1 MKRRLLATFLSLC
14 LLVGLLPTVALATD
28 EEPGAEPAPVCTCES
43 LCTEGAADKTCPV
56 CAADY
61 TVCSYTAP
69 AEPVEEPTEEPTVEL
84 EDAVRAREA
93 AEAVHDEGCPLYVA
107 PEDQSSALIVSLP
120 DPALAAEEENSGELP
135 VLADESL
142 SLTGYCGAD
151 TSSPYSTTYQYSDS
165 NGQQQ
170 EATYYSNATWKLESI
185 GTLSVTTTNGTAD
198 ETAYRLTISG
208 TGPMGDFPGSWGQGK
223 PWFDII
229 APNLKLA
236 PAGGSRLCIKELV
249 IEDGITKLGAHA
261 FEAYQNITSISMP
274 NSVIEIGENAFN
286 YCNGVTSITFSNNLR
301 EIGNVAFSDCDKL
314 TSISLPDSLETIGSS
329 AFSSCDNLSGDLS
342 IPNNVKTIGS
352 GAFTNDTKLNGKLTL
367 GSSVTSIGKSAF
379 GSCKFSGTLT
389 IPDSVT
395 SIGESAFNVCQ
406 FTDISLG
413 NRLVEIGKNAFYG
426 SGTYSGHLSIPDS
439 VTTIGESA
447 FSGLGFASIHLGKSV
462 TTIGASAFIN
472 CTSVHSLD
480 VTSVGSTVSYDTWA
494 FTSMANPNT
503 IYLNSD
509 EQKNTISNYISK
521 GRSAFAITNGG
532 TFAAGTSFESGKL
545 ATPTKEGSI
554 FAGWY
559 TKDGTSGDWGDN
571 VTNTTKGNTY
581 YAKWIEL
588 KSDDISMEYGSS
600 QAVPAIEGVNLSSW
614 QSSDSSIVS
623 IENNQLKANKV
634 GTTTLTATASTTAGG
649 TGTLIADV
657 EVTPMRITYG
667 PPDDKSDDGRP
678 YIVYALKEDSTAPTF
693 SELLGFYPVREGDQ
707 PGTFEPDTDE
717 DRITLIPSMAD
728 TGDVEYC
735 YENDASGNKLWT
747 DTLPTHPTVDAE
759 GNRHSIQVEL
769 KLKNPN
775 YLFCT
780 VGTHWEAKDTITL
793 YVTCYEEGMNE
804 VDLYLAG
811 DNTPLETF
819 DDRHEYEYTGEGIV
833 PTERDLTSLYTK
845 GDPITL
851 FTAHFHAVKEGTAFS
866 GTHLTQVE
874 NTGLT
879 AKALKAI
886 APKEPG
892 VYSFVINGYNEGNKT
907 YCYASRRYSIVKG
920 TPKGEPTFEKASSGV
935 ALSTVTLSGSMK
947 NAAGAEV
954 EGTFTWDNGDNQ
966 TVERGK
972 SYTWTFKPGD
982 TDHYNTVTGTAVV
995 WPASSGGGSGSSNVN
1010 GSGDDVSISAS
1021 DGSVTA
1027 SQMESAVKKADE
1039 GAAIT
1044 IKSTSSTTVTL
1055 PVGGMEK
1062 AADNDNDVRLDL
1074 RYGEI
1079 TLSARAIA
1087 GMTDGISSND
1097 KIKISIT
1104 SQTSSKDEPISDLL
1118 DKGAAV
1124 FDVSVTVNDVE
1135 VHSFDGT
1142 LTITLT
1148 VSNLSKIID
1157 PHILHILTSGTKE
1170 YYAPDSIN
1178 GNTITVKGV
1187 RNLSTFAV
1195 IPGSEVPQNNPF
1207 VDVSTSDYY
1216 YDAVLWAVENG
1227 VTNGTSATTFSPDM
1241 AVSRA
1246 QMVTFLWRAHGSPKA
1261 TGANPFTDVST
1272 SDYYYD
1278 AVLWAVANGVTNGTS
1293 ATTFSPDMAVTR
1305 AQAVTFQ
1312 WRAAG
1317 SPVVSGSS
1325 FGDVAT
1331 DAYYV
1336 NAVTW
1341 AVANGITNGTGG
1353 NTFSPDVVVSRAQAV
1368 TFLYRELG

>member
-1 MKRRLLATFLSLC
+1 MHSNIRNRLFSLLLTFAMLFALFPTSVLAT
-14 LLVGLLPTVALATD
+14 
-28 EEPGAEPAPVCTCES
+28 
-43 LCTEGAADKTCPV
+43 
-56 CAADY
+56 
-61 TVCSYTAP
+61 
-69 AEPVEEPTEEPTVEL
+69 
-84 EDAVRAREA
+84 
-93 AEAVHDEGCPLYVA
+93 
-107 PEDQSSALIVSLP
+107 
-120 DPALAAEEENSGELP
+120 EEENSGELS

-142 SLTGYCGAD
+142 PLTGYCGAD
-151 TSSPYSTTYQYSDS
+151 TSSPDSTTYQYLDS

-185 GTLSVTTTNGTAD
+185 GTLSVTTGKGTEDEVTAN

-208 TGPMGDFPGSWGQGK
+208 TGPMGDFPSSWGQGK
-223 PWFDII
+223 PWFDTI
-229 APNLKLA
+229 ASKLTVS
-236 PAGGSRLCIKELV
+236 PGGSRLCIQELV

-286 YCNGVTSITFSNNLR
+286 HCDGVTSIIFSNRLK
-301 EIGNVAFSDCDKL
+301 EIGNTAFSDCHAL
-314 TSISLPDSLETIGSS
+314 TSILLPDSLETIGSS
-329 AFSSCDNLSGDLS
+329 AFSGCINLSGDLS

-352 GAFTNDTKLNGKLTL
+352 GAFSNDTKLNGKLTL

-379 GSCKFSGTLT
+379 GSCKFSDTLT

-395 SIGESAFNVCQ
+395 SIGESAFNACK
-406 FTDISLG
+406 FTNLSLG
-413 NRLVEIGKNAFYG
+413 NGLVEIGKNAFYY

-447 FSGLGFASIHLGKSV
+447 FSSLGFASIHLGKSV

-472 CTSVHSLD
+472 CTIVHSLD
-480 VTSVGSTVSYDTWA
+480 IASVPSSITYGTQA
-494 FTSMANPNT
+494 FHSMGNPN
-503 IYLNSD
+503 ILYVNS
-509 EQKNTISNYISK
+509 ESQKNEIGDYITS
-521 GRSAFAITNGG
+521 GRSITAITNGG
-532 TFAAGTSFESGKL
+532 TFAANAEFKFGEL
-545 ATPTKEGSI
+545 AAPI
-554 FAGWY
+554 
-559 TKDGTSGDWGDN
+559 KDGFIFDSWYNNEDCTGTA
-571 VTNTTKGNTY
+571 VTTAKAGETY

-588 KSDDISMEYGSS
+588 TAENISMEYGSTS
-600 QAVPAIEGVNLSSW
+600 ADLPTIDGVELSNW
-614 QSSDSSIVS
+614 QSSDPTIVS
-623 IENNQLKANKV
+623 IENKQLKANKV
-634 GTTTLTATASTTAGG
+634 GTTTLTATASTAAGG
-649 TGTLIADV
+649 TATLTVNV
-657 EVTPMRITYG
+657 EVTPMRIIYG
-667 PPDDKSDDGRP
+667 SPDQTSDDGRP
-678 YIVYALKEDSTAPTF
+678 YIVYALKENATTPTL
-693 SELLGFYPVREGDQ
+693 SELLKFYPVKGRPD
-707 PGTFEPDTDE
+707 GTFEPDTGE
-717 DRITLIPSMAD
+717 NNSKAIPLIPG
-728 TGDVEYC
+728 TDVEYI
-735 YENDASGNKLWT
+735 YVNDTSNNKITT
-747 DTLPTHPTVDAE
+747 DTLPAHPTVDGD
-759 GNRHSIQVEL
+759 GNPHSIPVEL

-775 YLFCT
+775 YRFCT
-780 VGTHWEAKDTITL
+780 VGTDWKPADTIIL
-793 YVTCYEEGMNE
+793 YVTCYRDGMVE
-804 VDLYLAG
+804 VDMYLEG

-833 PTERDLTSLYTK
+833 PTERNLTSLYTK

-892 VYSFVINGYNEGNKT
+892 VYSFVINGYNEVTKT

-920 TPKGEPTFEKASSGV
+920 TPKGAPTFTQASSGV
-935 ALSTVTLSGSMK
+935 ELSSVKLSGEMK
-947 NAAGAEV
+947 NAAGAAVAGSFAWE
-954 EGTFTWDNGDNQ
+954 NDNQ

-972 SYTWTFKPGD
+972 SYTWTFTP
-982 TDHYNTVTGTAVV
+982 TDLNYNTVTGTAVV

-1021 DGSVTA
+1021 GGSVTA

-1104 SQTSSKDEPISDLL
+1104 SQTSSKDETISDLL

-1148 VSNLSKIID
+1148 VSNLSRISD
-1157 PHILHILTSGTKE
+1157 PYVLHILTNGTME
-1170 YYAPDSIN
+1170 YYAPDSIS
-1178 GNTITVKGV
+1178 GNTITVKGI
-1187 RNLSTFAV
+1187 RNLSAFAV

-1207 VDVSTSDYY
+1207 ADVSTSDYY
-1216 YDAVLWAVENG
+1216 YDSVLWAVENG
-1227 VTNGTSATTFSPDM
+1227 VTNGTSATTFGPDM

-1261 TGANPFTDVST
+1261 TGTNPFTDVSE

-1278 AVLWAVANGVTNGTS
+1278 AVLWAVANGVTTGTS
-1293 ATTFSPDMAVTR
+1293 ATTFSPDAPVTR

-1317 SPVVSGSS
+1317 SLVVSGSS
-1325 FGDVAT
+1325 FDDVAA

-1353 NTFSPDVVVSRAQAV
+1353 NNFSPDAAVSRAQAV
-1368 TFLYRELG
+1368 TFLYREQE

>member
-1 MKRRLLATFLSLC
+1 MGT
-14 LLVGLLPTVALATD
+14 PNI
-28 EEPGAEPAPVCTCES
+28 
-43 LCTEGAADKTCPV
+43 
-56 CAADY
+56 
-61 TVCSYTAP
+61 
-69 AEPVEEPTEEPTVEL
+69 
-84 EDAVRAREA
+84 
-93 AEAVHDEGCPLYVA
+93 LYV
-107 PEDQSSALIVSLP
+107 
-120 DPALAAEEENSGELP
+120 NS
-135 VLADESL
+135 ES
-142 SLTGYCGAD
+142 
-151 TSSPYSTTYQYSDS
+151 QK
-165 NGQQQ
+165 N
-170 EATYYSNATWKLESI
+170 EI
-185 GTLSVTTTNGTAD
+185 GD
-198 ETAYRLTISG
+198 Y
-208 TGPMGDFPGSWGQGK
+208 
-223 PWFDII
+223 
-229 APNLKLA
+229 
-236 PAGGSRLCIKELV
+236 
-249 IEDGITKLGAHA
+249 
-261 FEAYQNITSISMP
+261 ITS
-274 NSVIEIGENAFN
+274 GR
-286 YCNGVTSITFSNNLR
+286 SIT
-301 EIGNVAFSDCDKL
+301 
-314 TSISLPDSLETIGSS
+314 
-329 AFSSCDNLSGDLS
+329 
-342 IPNNVKTIGS
+342 
-352 GAFTNDTKLNGKLTL
+352 
-367 GSSVTSIGKSAF
+367 
-379 GSCKFSGTLT
+379 
-389 IPDSVT
+389 
-395 SIGESAFNVCQ
+395 
-406 FTDISLG
+406 
-413 NRLVEIGKNAFYG
+413 
-426 SGTYSGHLSIPDS
+426 
-439 VTTIGESA
+439 
-447 FSGLGFASIHLGKSV
+447 
-462 TTIGASAFIN
+462 
-472 CTSVHSLD
+472 
-480 VTSVGSTVSYDTWA
+480 
-494 FTSMANPNT
+494 
-503 IYLNSD
+503 
-509 EQKNTISNYISK
+509 
-521 GRSAFAITNGG
+521 AITNGG
-532 TFAAGTSFESGKL
+532 TFAPDTKFTSDTL

-554 FAGWY
+554 FGGWY
-559 TKDGTSGDWGDN
+559 DN
-571 VTNTTKGNTY
+571 EDYTGEAVPTPTAGKTY

-588 KSDDISMEYGSS
+588 TAENISMEYGSTS
-600 QAVPAIEGVNLSSW
+600 AGLPTIDGVELSNW
-614 QSSDSSIVS
+614 QSSDPTIVS

-634 GTTTLTATASTTAGG
+634 GTTTLTATAKTEAGG
-649 TGTLIADV
+649 TATLTVYV
-657 EVTPMRITYG
+657 EVTPMRIIYG
-667 PPDDKSDDGRP
+667 SPDQTSDDGRP
-678 YIVYALKEDSTAPTF
+678 YIVYALNADGTTPTF
-693 SELLGFYPVREGDQ
+693 SELLGFYPVKAGNQD
-707 PGTFEPDTDE
+707 GTFVPDTS
-717 DRITLIPSMAD
+717 RKPITLTPSMAD

-747 DTLPTHPTVDAE
+747 DTLPAHPTVDGD
-759 GNRHSIQVEL
+759 GNPHSIPVEL

-775 YLFCT
+775 YRFCT
-780 VGTHWEAKDTITL
+780 VGTGWEPADTITL
-793 YVTCYEEGMNE
+793 HVTCHEEDMVK
-804 VDLYLAG
+804 VDMYLEG
-811 DNTPLETF
+811 DTAPLVTF
-819 DDRHEYEYTGEGIV
+819 DNRHEYEYTGEGIV
-833 PTERDLTSLYTK
+833 PTERNLTSLYTK
-845 GDPITL
+845 GDPITQ

-879 AKALKAI
+879 ADALKAI
-886 APKEPG
+886 APTEPG
-892 VYSFVINGYNEGNKT
+892 VYSFVINGYNKKTQT

-935 ALSTVTLSGSMK
+935 ELSTVMLSGSMK
-947 NAAGAEV
+947 NAAGTEV
-954 EGTFTWDNGDNQ
+954 VGQFSWNDGSVTVTRGTAYSWTFT
-966 TVERGK
+966 
-972 SYTWTFKPGD
+972 P
-982 TDHYNTVTGTAVV
+982 TDPNYNTVTGTAVV
-995 WPASSGGGSGSSNVN
+995 WPAPSGGGSGSSNVS

-1021 DGSVTA
+1021 GGSVTA

-1104 SQTSSKDEPISDLL
+1104 SQTSSKDETISDLL

-1135 VHSFDGT
+1135 VHSFDGA

-1148 VSNLSKIID
+1148 VSNLSKITD

-1178 GNTITVKGV
+1178 GNTITVKGI

-1207 VDVSTSDYY
+1207 ADVSTSDYY

-1227 VTNGTSATTFSPDM
+1227 VTNGTSATTFGPDM

-1261 TGANPFTDVST
+1261 TGTNPFTDVST

-1305 AQAVTFQ
+1305 SQAVTFQ

>member
-1 MKRRLLATFLSLC
+1 MKKRILASLMALC
-14 LLVGLLPTVALATD
+14 LIVGLLPAT
-28 EEPGAEPAPVCTCES
+28 
-43 LCTEGAADKTCPV
+43 
-56 CAADY
+56 
-61 TVCSYTAP
+61 
-69 AEPVEEPTEEPTVEL
+69 
-84 EDAVRAREA
+84 
-93 AEAVHDEGCPLYVA
+93 
-107 PEDQSSALIVSLP
+107 
-120 DPALAAEEENSGELP
+120 ALAAEEENSGELP

-151 TSSPYSTTYQYSDS
+151 TSYKSQTYNCSTEYQ
-165 NGQQQ
+165 NETKTFTG
-170 EATYYSNATWKLESI
+170 TYYSNAIWTLTENE
-185 GTLSVTTTNGTAD
+185 TLSNGSA
-198 ETAYRLTISG
+198 TAYKLTISG
-208 TGPMGDFPGSWGQGK
+208 TGAIGDFESSWSFGR
-223 PWFDII
+223 PWHYALAEVENCDVTESRDRITEIEI
-229 APNLKLA
+229 AN
-236 PAGGSRLCIKELV
+236 
-249 IEDGITKLGAHA
+249 GITEIGAHT
-261 FEAYQNITSISMP
+261 FEAYGNISSIVLP
-274 NSVIEIGENAFN
+274 NSVMKVGENAFN
-286 YCNGVTSITFSNNLR
+286 HCDKAISIDFGTGLK
-301 EIGNVAFSDCDKL
+301 EIGATAFSDCKAL
-314 TSISLPDSLETIGSS
+314 TSISLPASLETIGSS
-329 AFSSCDNLSGDLS
+329 AFSGCAGLTGGLV
-342 IPNNVKTIGS
+342 IPNSVTTIGDS
-352 GAFTNDTKLNGKLTL
+352 AFANDEKLTEEL
-367 GSSVTSIGKSAF
+367 TIGSSVTSIGKNAF
-379 GSCKFSGTLT
+379 ANCRFSGTLT

-395 SIGESAFNVCQ
+395 SIGEAAFNACQ

-413 NRLVEIGKNAFYG
+413 NRLVEIGKNAFYN

-447 FSGLGFASIHLGKSV
+447 FSSLGFASIHLGKSV

-480 VTSVGSTVSYDTWA
+480 IASVPSSITYGTKAFHSMGTPNILYVNSESQKIEIGDYITS
-494 FTSMANPNT
+494 
-503 IYLNSD
+503 
-509 EQKNTISNYISK
+509 
-521 GRSAFAITNGG
+521 GRSITAITNGG
-532 TFAAGTSFESGKL
+532 TFAPDTKFTSDTL
-545 ATPTKEGSI
+545 ATPIKDGFI
-554 FAGWY
+554 FDGWY
-559 TKDGTSGDWGDN
+559 DSESFTGN
-571 VTNTTKGNTY
+571 AVTTAPTAGKTY

-588 KSDDISMEYGSS
+588 TAENISMEYGSTS
-600 QAVPAIEGVNLSSW
+600 AGLPTIDGVELSNW
-614 QSSDSSIVS
+614 QSSDPTIVS

-634 GTTTLTATASTTAGG
+634 GTTTLTATAKTEAGG
-649 TGTLIADV
+649 TATLTVYV
-657 EVTPMRITYG
+657 EVTPMRIIYG
-667 PPDDKSDDGRP
+667 KAETRPDDSGTGRP
-678 YIVYALKEDSTAPTF
+678 YITYALNEGGTTPTF
-693 SELLGFYPVREGDQ
+693 SELLGFYPVKAGTQE
-707 PGTFEPDTDE
+707 GTFEPDTGE
-717 DRITLIPSMAD
+717 NNSKAITLIPG
-728 TGDVEYC
+728 TDVEYI
-735 YENDASGNKLWT
+735 YVNDTSGNKITT
-747 DTLPTHPTVDAE
+747 DTLPAHPTVDGD
-759 GNRHSIQVEL
+759 GNPHSIPVEL

-775 YLFCT
+775 YRFCT
-780 VGTHWEAKDTITL
+780 VGTDWKPADTIIL
-793 YVTCYEEGMNE
+793 YVTCYKEGMVE
-804 VDLYLAG
+804 VDMYLEG
-811 DNTPLETF
+811 DTAPLETF
-819 DDRHEYEYTGEGIV
+819 EGNREYEYTGEGIV
-833 PTERDLTSLYTK
+833 PTARDLTTLYTK
-845 GDPITL
+845 GESTSNTITQ

-907 YCYASRRYSIVKG
+907 YCYASRRYIIVKG
-920 TPKGEPTFEKASSGV
+920 TPKGAPTFTQASSGV
-935 ALSTVTLSGSMK
+935 ELSSVKLSGEMK
-947 NAAGAEV
+947 NAAGAAVAGSFVWE
-954 EGTFTWDNGDNQ
+954 NDNQ

-972 SYTWTFKPGD
+972 SYTWIFTPDD
-982 TDHYNTVTGTAVV
+982 TDHYNTVPGTAVV

-1021 DGSVTA
+1021 GGSVTA

-1104 SQTSSKDEPISDLL
+1104 SQTSSKDETISDLL

-1148 VSNLSKIID
+1148 VSNLSKITD

-1170 YYAPDSIN
+1170 YYAPDSIS
-1178 GNTITVKGV
+1178 GNTITVKGI

-1207 VDVSTSDYY
+1207 ADVSTSDYY

-1227 VTNGTSATTFSPDM
+1227 VTNGTSATTFGPDM

-1261 TGANPFTDVST
+1261 TGTNPFTDVST

-1353 NTFSPDVVVSRAQAV
+1353 NNFSPDVVVSRAQAV
-1368 TFLYRELG
+1368 TFLYREQD

>member
-1 MKRRLLATFLSLC
+1 MKKRILASLMALC
-14 LLVGLLPTVALATD
+14 LIVGLLPAT
-28 EEPGAEPAPVCTCES
+28 
-43 LCTEGAADKTCPV
+43 
-56 CAADY
+56 
-61 TVCSYTAP
+61 
-69 AEPVEEPTEEPTVEL
+69 
-84 EDAVRAREA
+84 
-93 AEAVHDEGCPLYVA
+93 
-107 PEDQSSALIVSLP
+107 
-120 DPALAAEEENSGELP
+120 ALAAEEENSGELP

-151 TSSPYSTTYQYSDS
+151 TSYKGQTYNCSTEYQ
-165 NGQQQ
+165 G
-170 EATYYSNATWKLESI
+170 ETKTFTGTYYNNAIWTLTEN
-185 GTLSVTTTNGTAD
+185 GTLSDGSA
-198 ETAYRLTISG
+198 TAYKLTISG
-208 TGPMGDFPGSWGQGK
+208 TGAIGDFESSWAFGR
-223 PWFDII
+223 PWHYALAEVENCDVTESRKRITEIEI
-229 APNLKLA
+229 A
-236 PAGGSRLCIKELV
+236 
-249 IEDGITKLGAHA
+249 DGITEIGAHT
-261 FEAYQNITSISMP
+261 FDAYENISSIVLP
-274 NSVIEIGENAFN
+274 DSVTKVGENAFN
-286 YCNGVTSITFSNNLR
+286 HCDKAISIDFGTGLK
-301 EIGNVAFSDCDKL
+301 EIGAKAFSDCKAL
-314 TSISLPDSLETIGSS
+314 TSISLPASLETIGSS
-329 AFSSCDNLSGDLS
+329 AFSGCAGLTGGLV
-342 IPNNVKTIGS
+342 IPNSVTTIGDS
-352 GAFTNDTKLNGKLTL
+352 AFANDEKLTGAL
-367 GSSVTSIGKSAF
+367 TIGSSVTSIGKSAF

-395 SIGESAFNVCQ
+395 SIGESAFNACQ

-413 NRLVEIGKNAFYG
+413 NRLVEIGKNAFYY

-447 FSGLGFASIHLGKSV
+447 FSSLGFTSIHLGKSV
-462 TTIGASAFIN
+462 KTIGASAFIN
-472 CTSVHSLD
+472 CIRVHSLD
-480 VTSVGSTVSYDTWA
+480 IASVPSSITYGTQA
-494 FTSMANPNT
+494 FHSMGNPN
-503 IYLNSD
+503 ILYVNS
-509 EQKNTISNYISK
+509 ESQKNEIGDYITS
-521 GRSAFAITNGG
+521 GRSITAITNGG
-532 TFAAGTSFESGKL
+532 TFAANAEFKFGEL
-545 ATPTKEGSI
+545 AAPI
-554 FAGWY
+554 
-559 TKDGTSGDWGDN
+559 KDGFIFDSWYNNEDCTGTA
-571 VTNTTKGNTY
+571 VTTAKAGETY

-588 KSDDISMEYGSS
+588 KTGKVSLEYGST
-600 QAVPAIEGVNLSSW
+600 QTFPTIAGVNLSNW
-614 QSSDSSIVS
+614 QSSDPTIVS

-634 GTTTLTATASTTAGG
+634 GTTTLTATASTAAGG

-657 EVTPMRITYG
+657 EVTPIQIIYG
-667 PPDDKSDDGRP
+667 APDDAQEGRP
-678 YIVYALKEDSTAPTF
+678 YITYALNEGGTAPTL
-693 SELLGFYPVREGDQ
+693 SELLKFYPVKGRPD
-707 PGTFEPDTDE
+707 GTFEPDTGE
-717 DRITLIPSMAD
+717 NNSKAIPLIPG
-728 TGDVEYC
+728 TDVEYI
-735 YENDASGNKLWT
+735 YVNDTSNNKITT
-747 DTLPTHPTVDAE
+747 DTLPAHPTVDGD
-759 GNRHSIQVEL
+759 GNPHSIPVEL

-775 YLFCT
+775 YRFCT
-780 VGTHWEAKDTITL
+780 VGTDWKPADTIIL
-793 YVTCYEEGMNE
+793 YVTCHEEDMVK
-804 VDLYLAG
+804 VDMYLEG
-811 DNTPLETF
+811 DTAPLVTF
-819 DDRHEYEYTGEGIV
+819 DNRHEYEYTGEGIV
-833 PTERDLTSLYTK
+833 PTERNLTSLYTK
-845 GDPITL
+845 GDPITQ
-851 FTAHFHAVKEGTAFS
+851 FTAHFHAVEEGTAFS

-892 VYSFVINGYNEGNKT
+892 VYSFVINGYNKGNKT

-920 TPKGEPTFEKASSGV
+920 TPKGEPTFDKASSGV
-935 ALSTVTLSGSMK
+935 ELSTVMLSGSMK
-947 NAAGAEV
+947 NAAGTEV
-954 EGTFTWDNGDNQ
+954 AGKFSWNDGNVTVTRGTAYSWTFT
-966 TVERGK
+966 
-972 SYTWTFKPGD
+972 P
-982 TDHYNTVTGTAVV
+982 TDPNYNTVTGTAVV

-1021 DGSVTA
+1021 GGSVTA

-1104 SQTSSKDEPISDLL
+1104 SQTSSKDETISDLL

-1148 VSNLSKIID
+1148 VSNLSKITD

-1170 YYAPDSIN
+1170 YYAPDSIS
-1178 GNTITVKGV
+1178 GNTITVKGI
-1187 RNLSTFAV
+1187 RNLSAFAV

-1207 VDVSTSDYY
+1207 
-1216 YDAVLWAVENG
+1216 A
-1227 VTNGTSATTFSPDM
+1227 
-1241 AVSRA
+1241 
-1246 QMVTFLWRAHGSPKA
+1246 
-1261 TGANPFTDVST
+1261 DVST

-1278 AVLWAVANGVTNGTS
+1278 AVLWAVANGVTVGTS
-1293 ATTFSPDMAVTR
+1293 ATTFSPDAPVTR

-1353 NTFSPDVVVSRAQAV
+1353 NSFSPDVVVSRAQAV

>member
-1 MKRRLLATFLSLC
+1 MKKRILASLMALC
-14 LLVGLLPTVALATD
+14 LIVGLLPAT
-28 EEPGAEPAPVCTCES
+28 
-43 LCTEGAADKTCPV
+43 
-56 CAADY
+56 
-61 TVCSYTAP
+61 
-69 AEPVEEPTEEPTVEL
+69 
-84 EDAVRAREA
+84 
-93 AEAVHDEGCPLYVA
+93 
-107 PEDQSSALIVSLP
+107 
-120 DPALAAEEENSGELP
+120 ALAAEEENSGELP

-151 TSSPYSTTYQYSDS
+151 TSYKSQTYNCSTVYQ
-165 NGQQQ
+165 NKPQTFTG
-170 EATYYSNATWKLESI
+170 TYYNNAIWTLTEN
-185 GTLSVTTTNGTAD
+185 GTLSDGSA
-198 ETAYRLTISG
+198 TAYKLTISG
-208 TGPMGDFPGSWGQGK
+208 TGAIGDFESSWSFGR
-223 PWFDII
+223 PWHYALAEVENCDVTESRDRITEIEI
-229 APNLKLA
+229 AN
-236 PAGGSRLCIKELV
+236 
-249 IEDGITKLGAHA
+249 GITEIGAHT
-261 FEAYQNITSISMP
+261 FEAYGNISSIVLP
-274 NSVIEIGENAFN
+274 NSVMKVGENAFN
-286 YCNGVTSITFSNNLR
+286 HCDKAISIDFGTGLK
-301 EIGNVAFSDCDKL
+301 EIGAAAFSDCKAL
-314 TSISLPDSLETIGSS
+314 TSISLPASLETIGSS
-329 AFSSCDNLSGDLS
+329 AFSGCAGLTGGLV
-342 IPNNVKTIGS
+342 IPNSVTTIGDS
-352 GAFTNDTKLNGKLTL
+352 AFANDEKLTEEL
-367 GSSVTSIGKSAF
+367 TIGSSVTSIGKNAF

-395 SIGESAFNVCQ
+395 SIGEAAFNACQ
-406 FTDISLG
+406 FADISLG
-413 NRLVEIGKNAFYG
+413 NRLVEIGKNAFYN

-447 FSGLGFASIHLGKSV
+447 FSSLGFASIHLGKSV

-480 VTSVGSTVSYDTWA
+480 IASVPSSITYGTKAFHSMGTPNILYVNSESQKIEIGDYITS
-494 FTSMANPNT
+494 
-503 IYLNSD
+503 
-509 EQKNTISNYISK
+509 
-521 GRSAFAITNGG
+521 GRSITAITNGG
-532 TFAAGTSFESGKL
+532 TFAPDTKFTSDTL
-545 ATPTKEGSI
+545 ATPIKDGFI
-554 FAGWY
+554 FDGWY
-559 TKDGTSGDWGDN
+559 DSESFTGN
-571 VTNTTKGNTY
+571 AVTTAPTAGKTY

-588 KSDDISMEYGSS
+588 TAENISMEYGSTS
-600 QAVPAIEGVNLSSW
+600 AGLPTIDGVELSNW
-614 QSSDSSIVS
+614 QSSDPTIVS

-634 GTTTLTATASTTAGG
+634 GTTTLTATAKTEAGG
-649 TGTLIADV
+649 TATLTVYV
-657 EVTPMRITYG
+657 EVTPMRIIYG
-667 PPDDKSDDGRP
+667 KAETRPDDSGTGRP
-678 YIVYALKEDSTAPTF
+678 YITYALNEGGTTPTF
-693 SELLGFYPVREGDQ
+693 SELLGFYPVKAGNQE
-707 PGTFEPDTDE
+707 GTFEPDTGE
-717 DRITLIPSMAD
+717 NNSKAITLIPG
-728 TGDVEYC
+728 TDVEYI
-735 YENDASGNKLWT
+735 YVNDTSGNKITT
-747 DTLPTHPTVDAE
+747 DTLPAHPTVDGD
-759 GNRHSIQVEL
+759 GNPHSIPVEL

-775 YLFCT
+775 YRFCT
-780 VGTHWEAKDTITL
+780 VGTDWKPADTIIL
-793 YVTCYEEGMNE
+793 YVTCYKEGMVE
-804 VDLYLAG
+804 VDMYLEG
-811 DNTPLETF
+811 DTAPLETF
-819 DDRHEYEYTGEGIV
+819 EGNREYEYTGEGIV
-833 PTERDLTSLYTK
+833 PTARDLTTLYTK
-845 GDPITL
+845 GESTSNTITQ

-920 TPKGEPTFEKASSGV
+920 TPKGAPTFTQASSGV
-935 ALSTVTLSGSMK
+935 ELSSVKLSGEMK
-947 NAAGAEV
+947 NAAGAAVAGSFVWE
-954 EGTFTWDNGDNQ
+954 NDNQ

-972 SYTWTFKPGD
+972 SYTWIFTPDD
-982 TDHYNTVTGTAVV
+982 TDHYNTVPGTAVV

-1021 DGSVTA
+1021 GGSVTA

-1104 SQTSSKDEPISDLL
+1104 SQTSSKDETISDLL

-1148 VSNLSKIID
+1148 VSNLSRISD
-1157 PHILHILTSGTKE
+1157 PYVLHILTNGTME
-1170 YYAPDSIN
+1170 YYAPDSIS
-1178 GNTITVKGV
+1178 GNTITVKGI
-1187 RNLSTFAV
+1187 RNLSAFAV

-1207 VDVSTSDYY
+1207 ADVSTSDYY
-1216 YDAVLWAVENG
+1216 YDSVLWAVENG
-1227 VTNGTSATTFSPDM
+1227 VTNGTSATTFGPDM

-1261 TGANPFTDVST
+1261 TGTNPFTDVST

-1293 ATTFSPDMAVTR
+1293 ATTFSPDTAVTR
-1305 AQAVTFQ
+1305 SQAVTFQ

-1325 FGDVAT
+1325 FGDVAA

-1353 NTFSPDVVVSRAQAV
+1353 NSFSPDVVVSRAQAV

>member
-1 MKRRLLATFLSLC
+1 MKKRILASLMALC
-14 LLVGLLPTVALATD
+14 LIVGLLPAT
-28 EEPGAEPAPVCTCES
+28 AM
-43 LCTEGAADKTCPV
+43 
-56 CAADY
+56 
-61 TVCSYTAP
+61 
-69 AEPVEEPTEEPTVEL
+69 
-84 EDAVRAREA
+84 
-93 AEAVHDEGCPLYVA
+93 
-107 PEDQSSALIVSLP
+107 
-120 DPALAAEEENSGELP
+120 AAEEENSGELS

-142 SLTGYCGAD
+142 PLTGYCGAD
-151 TSSPYSTTYQYSDS
+151 TSSPYSTIYKYLDS
-165 NGQQQ
+165 KGAEQV
-170 EATYYSNATWKLESI
+170 ATYYGNATWKLESI
-185 GTLSVTTTNGTAD
+185 GTLSVTTSKGTAD

-208 TGPMGDFPGSWGQGK
+208 TGPMGDFPSSWGEGK
-223 PWFDII
+223 PWFDTI
-229 APNLKLA
+229 ASGLNTA
-236 PAGGSRLCIKELV
+236 PDGGSRLCIQELV

-286 YCNGVTSITFSNNLR
+286 YCTGLTSITFSNSLK
-301 EIGNVAFSDCDKL
+301 EIGNTAFSDCNAL
-314 TSISLPDSLETIGSS
+314 TSILLPDSLETIGSS
-329 AFSSCDNLSGDLS
+329 AFSGCNNLSGDLS

-352 GAFTNDTKLNGKLTL
+352 GAFSNDTKLNGKLTL

-395 SIGESAFNVCQ
+395 SIGEDAFNACQ
-406 FTDISLG
+406 FTNLSLG
-413 NRLVEIGKNAFYG
+413 NGLVEIGKNAFYN

-439 VTTIGESA
+439 VITIGESA

-480 VTSVGSTVSYDTWA
+480 VTSVGSTVSYDTRA

-509 EQKNTISNYISK
+509 EQKNTISNYISE

-545 ATPTKEGSI
+545 ATPTKEGFI
-554 FAGWY
+554 FDGWY
-559 TKDGTSGDWGDN
+559 DSESFTGN
-571 VTNTTKGNTY
+571 AVTTAPTAGKTY

-588 KSDDISMEYGSS
+588 TAENISMEYGSTS
-600 QAVPAIEGVNLSSW
+600 AGLPTIDGVELSNW
-614 QSSDSSIVS
+614 QSSDPTIVS

-634 GTTTLTATASTTAGG
+634 GTTTLTATAKTEAGG
-649 TGTLIADV
+649 TATLTVYV
-657 EVTPMRITYG
+657 EVTPMRIIYG
-667 PPDDKSDDGRP
+667 KAETRPDDSGTGRP
-678 YIVYALKEDSTAPTF
+678 YITYALNEGGTTPTF
-693 SELLGFYPVREGDQ
+693 SELLGFYPVKAGNQE
-707 PGTFEPDTDE
+707 GTFEPDTGE
-717 DRITLIPSMAD
+717 NNSKAITLIPG
-728 TGDVEYC
+728 TDVEYI
-735 YENDASGNKLWT
+735 YVNDTSGNKITT
-747 DTLPTHPTVDAE
+747 DTLPAHPTVDGD
-759 GNRHSIQVEL
+759 GNPHSIPVEL

-775 YLFCT
+775 YRFCT
-780 VGTHWEAKDTITL
+780 VGTDWKPADTIIL
-793 YVTCYEEGMNE
+793 YVTCYKEGMVE
-804 VDLYLAG
+804 VDMYLEG
-811 DNTPLETF
+811 DTAPLETF
-819 DDRHEYEYTGEGIV
+819 EGNREYEYTGEGIV
-833 PTERDLTSLYTK
+833 PTARDLTTLYTK
-845 GDPITL
+845 GESTSNTITQ
-851 FTAHFHAVKEGTAFS
+851 FTAHFHAVKEGTAFT
-866 GTHLTQVE
+866 GTHLYNQTNSQ
-874 NTGLT
+874 LT
-879 AKALKAI
+879 ADALKEI
-886 APKEPG
+886 APTELG
-892 VYSFVINGYNEGNKT
+892 VYSFVINGYNKVTKT

-920 TPKGEPTFEKASSGV
+920 TPKGAPTFTQASSGV
-935 ALSTVTLSGSMK
+935 ELSSVKLSGAMK
-947 NAAGAEV
+947 NAAGTEV
-954 EGTFTWDNGDNQ
+954 AGTFSWNDGNV
-966 TVERGK
+966 TVTRGTAY
-972 SYTWTFKPGD
+972 SWTFTP
-982 TDHYNTVTGTAVV
+982 TDPNYNTVTGTAVV

-1021 DGSVTA
+1021 GGSVTA
-1027 SQMESAVKKADE
+1027 SQMESAVKKADK

-1104 SQTSSKDEPISDLL
+1104 SQTSSKDETISDLL

-1124 FDVSVTVNDVE
+1124 FDVSVTANDVE

-1148 VSNLSKIID
+1148 VSNLSKITD

-1170 YYAPDSIN
+1170 YYAPDSIS
-1178 GNTITVKGV
+1178 GNTITVKGI
-1187 RNLSTFAV
+1187 RNLSAFAV

-1207 VDVSTSDYY
+1207 ADVSTSDYY
-1216 YDAVLWAVENG
+1216 YDSVLWAVENG
-1227 VTNGTSATTFSPDM
+1227 VTNGTSATTFGPDM

-1261 TGANPFTDVST
+1261 TGTNPFTDVST

-1293 ATTFSPDMAVTR
+1293 ATTFSPDTAVTR
-1305 AQAVTFQ
+1305 SQAVTFQ

-1325 FGDVAT
+1325 FGDVAA

-1353 NTFSPDVVVSRAQAV
+1353 NSFSPDVVVSRAQAV

>member
-1 MKRRLLATFLSLC
+1 MKKRILASLMALC
-14 LLVGLLPTVALATD
+14 LIVGLLPAT
-28 EEPGAEPAPVCTCES
+28 
-43 LCTEGAADKTCPV
+43 
-56 CAADY
+56 
-61 TVCSYTAP
+61 
-69 AEPVEEPTEEPTVEL
+69 
-84 EDAVRAREA
+84 
-93 AEAVHDEGCPLYVA
+93 
-107 PEDQSSALIVSLP
+107 
-120 DPALAAEEENSGELP
+120 ALAAEEENSGELP

-151 TSSPYSTTYQYSDS
+151 TSYKSQTYNCSTEYQ
-165 NGQQQ
+165 NETKTFTG
-170 EATYYSNATWKLESI
+170 TYYSNAIWTLTENE
-185 GTLSVTTTNGTAD
+185 TLSNGSA
-198 ETAYRLTISG
+198 TAYKLTISG
-208 TGPMGDFPGSWGQGK
+208 TGAIGDFESSWSFGR
-223 PWFDII
+223 PWHYALAEVENCDVTESRDRITEIEI
-229 APNLKLA
+229 AN
-236 PAGGSRLCIKELV
+236 
-249 IEDGITKLGAHA
+249 GITEIGAHT
-261 FEAYQNITSISMP
+261 FEAYGNISSIVLP
-274 NSVIEIGENAFN
+274 NSVMKVGENAFN
-286 YCNGVTSITFSNNLR
+286 HCDKAISIDFGTGLK
-301 EIGNVAFSDCDKL
+301 EIGATAFSDCKAL
-314 TSISLPDSLETIGSS
+314 TSISLPASLETIGSS
-329 AFSSCDNLSGDLS
+329 AFSGCAGLTGGLV
-342 IPNNVKTIGS
+342 IPNSVTTIGDS
-352 GAFTNDTKLNGKLTL
+352 AFANDEKLTEEL
-367 GSSVTSIGKSAF
+367 TIGSSVTSIGKNAF
-379 GSCKFSGTLT
+379 ANCRFSGTLT

-395 SIGESAFNVCQ
+395 SIGEAAFNACQ

-413 NRLVEIGKNAFYG
+413 NRLVEIGKNAFYN

-447 FSGLGFASIHLGKSV
+447 FSSLGFASIHLGKSV

-480 VTSVGSTVSYDTWA
+480 IASVPSSITYGTKAFHSMGTPNILYVNSESQKIEIGDYITS
-494 FTSMANPNT
+494 
-503 IYLNSD
+503 
-509 EQKNTISNYISK
+509 
-521 GRSAFAITNGG
+521 GRSITAITNGG
-532 TFAAGTSFESGKL
+532 TFAPDTKFTSDTL
-545 ATPTKEGSI
+545 ATPIKDGFI
-554 FAGWY
+554 FDGWY
-559 TKDGTSGDWGDN
+559 DSESFTGN
-571 VTNTTKGNTY
+571 AVTTAPTAGKTY

-588 KSDDISMEYGSS
+588 TAENISMEYGSTS
-600 QAVPAIEGVNLSSW
+600 AGLPTIDGVELSNW
-614 QSSDSSIVS
+614 QSSDPTIVS

-634 GTTTLTATASTTAGG
+634 GTTTLTATAKTEAGG
-649 TGTLIADV
+649 TATLTVYV
-657 EVTPMRITYG
+657 EVTPMRIIYG
-667 PPDDKSDDGRP
+667 KAETRPDDSGTGRP
-678 YIVYALKEDSTAPTF
+678 YITYALNEGGTTPTF
-693 SELLGFYPVREGDQ
+693 SELLGFYPVKAGTQE
-707 PGTFEPDTDE
+707 GTFEPDTGE
-717 DRITLIPSMAD
+717 NNSKAITLIPG
-728 TGDVEYC
+728 TDVEYI
-735 YENDASGNKLWT
+735 YVNDTSGNKITT
-747 DTLPTHPTVDAE
+747 DTLPAHPTVDGD
-759 GNRHSIQVEL
+759 GNPHSIPVEL

-775 YLFCT
+775 YRFCT
-780 VGTHWEAKDTITL
+780 VGTDWKPADTIIL
-793 YVTCYEEGMNE
+793 YVTCYKEGMVE
-804 VDLYLAG
+804 VDMYLEG
-811 DNTPLETF
+811 DTAPLETF
-819 DDRHEYEYTGEGIV
+819 EGNREYEYTGEGIV
-833 PTERDLTSLYTK
+833 PTARDLTTLYTK
-845 GDPITL
+845 GESTSNTITQ

-907 YCYASRRYSIVKG
+907 YCYASRRYIIVKG
-920 TPKGEPTFEKASSGV
+920 TPKGAPTFTQASSGV
-935 ALSTVTLSGSMK
+935 ELSSVKLSGEMK
-947 NAAGAEV
+947 NAAGAAVAGSFVWE
-954 EGTFTWDNGDNQ
+954 NDNQ

-972 SYTWTFKPGD
+972 SYTWIFTPDD
-982 TDHYNTVTGTAVV
+982 TDHYNTVPGTAVV

-1021 DGSVTA
+1021 GGSVTA

-1104 SQTSSKDEPISDLL
+1104 SQTSSKDETISDLL

-1148 VSNLSKIID
+1148 VSNLSKITD

-1170 YYAPDSIN
+1170 YYAPDSIS
-1178 GNTITVKGV
+1178 GNTITVKGI

-1207 VDVSTSDYY
+1207 ADVSTSDYY

-1227 VTNGTSATTFSPDM
+1227 VTNGTSATTFGPDM

-1261 TGANPFTDVST
+1261 TGTNPFTDVST

-1353 NTFSPDVVVSRAQAV
+1353 NNFSPDVVVSRAQAV
-1368 TFLYRELG
+1368 TFLYREQE

>member
-1 MKRRLLATFLSLC
+1 MKKRILASLMALC
-14 LLVGLLPTVALATD
+14 LIVGLLPAT
-28 EEPGAEPAPVCTCES
+28 
-43 LCTEGAADKTCPV
+43 
-56 CAADY
+56 
-61 TVCSYTAP
+61 
-69 AEPVEEPTEEPTVEL
+69 
-84 EDAVRAREA
+84 
-93 AEAVHDEGCPLYVA
+93 
-107 PEDQSSALIVSLP
+107 
-120 DPALAAEEENSGELP
+120 ALAAEEENSGELP

-142 SLTGYCGAD
+142 PLTGYCGAD
-151 TSSPYSTTYQYSDS
+151 TSSPYSTIYKYLDS
-165 NGQQQ
+165 KGAEQV
-170 EATYYSNATWKLESI
+170 ATYYGNATWKLESI
-185 GTLSVTTTNGTAD
+185 GTLSVTTINGTAD

-208 TGPMGDFPGSWGQGK
+208 TGPMGDFPSSWGEGK
-223 PWFDII
+223 PWFDTI
-229 APNLKLA
+229 ASGLNKA

-286 YCNGVTSITFSNNLR
+286 HCDGVTSIAFSNRLK
-301 EIGNVAFSDCDKL
+301 EIGKTAFSDCHAL

-329 AFSSCDNLSGDLS
+329 AFSGCYNLSRDLS

-352 GAFTNDTKLNGKLTL
+352 GAFSNDTKLNGKLTL

-379 GSCKFSGTLT
+379 GSCRFSGTLT

-395 SIGESAFNVCQ
+395 SIGESAFNACR

-413 NRLVEIGKNAFYG
+413 NRLVEIGKNAFHC

-439 VTTIGESA
+439 VTTIGERA
-447 FSGLGFASIHLGKSV
+447 FSSLGFTSIHLGKSV

-480 VTSVGSTVSYDTWA
+480 IASVPSSITYGTQAFHSMRNSNILYVNSKSQKIEIDDYITS
-494 FTSMANPNT
+494 
-503 IYLNSD
+503 
-509 EQKNTISNYISK
+509 
-521 GRSAFAITNGG
+521 GRSITAITNGG
-532 TFAAGTSFESGKL
+532 TFAANAEFKSGEL
-545 ATPTKEGSI
+545 AAPI
-554 FAGWY
+554 
-559 TKDGTSGDWGDN
+559 KDGFIFDSWYNNEDCTGTA
-571 VTNTTKGNTY
+571 VTTAKAGETY

-588 KSDDISMEYGSS
+588 KTGKVSLEYGST
-600 QAVPAIEGVNLSSW
+600 QTFPTIAGVNLSNW
-614 QSSDSSIVS
+614 QSSDPTIVS

-634 GTTTLTATASTTAGG
+634 GTTTLTATASTAAGG
-649 TGTLIADV
+649 TATLTVNV
-657 EVTPMRITYG
+657 EVTPMWITYG
-667 PPDDKSDDGRP
+667 SPDQTSDDGRP
-678 YIVYALKEDSTAPTF
+678 YITYALNEGGTAPTL
-693 SELLGFYPVREGDQ
+693 SELLKFYPVKGRPD
-707 PGTFEPDTDE
+707 GTFEPDTGE
-717 DRITLIPSMAD
+717 NNSKAIPLIPG
-728 TGDVEYC
+728 TDVEYI
-735 YENDASGNKLWT
+735 YVNDTSNNKITT
-747 DTLPTHPTVDAE
+747 DTLPAHPTVDGD
-759 GNRHSIQVEL
+759 GNPHSIPVEL

-775 YLFCT
+775 YRFCT
-780 VGTHWEAKDTITL
+780 VGTGWEPADTIIL
-793 YVTCYEEGMNE
+793 HVTCHEEDMVK
-804 VDLYLAG
+804 VDMYLEG
-811 DNTPLETF
+811 DTAPLVTF
-819 DDRHEYEYTGEGIV
+819 DNRHEYEYTGEGIV
-833 PTERDLTSLYTK
+833 PTERNLTSLYTK
-845 GDPITL
+845 DDSITQ

-892 VYSFVINGYNEGNKT
+892 VYSFVINGYNKGNKT

-920 TPKGEPTFEKASSGV
+920 TPKGEPTFDKASSGV
-935 ALSTVTLSGSMK
+935 ALSTVMLSGSMK
-947 NAAGAEV
+947 NAAGTEV
-954 EGTFTWDNGDNQ
+954 AGKFSWNDGSVTVTRGTAYSWTFT
-966 TVERGK
+966 
-972 SYTWTFKPGD
+972 P
-982 TDHYNTVTGTAVV
+982 TDPNYNTVTGTAVV
-995 WPASSGGGSGSSNVN
+995 WPASSGGGSGSSNVS

-1021 DGSVTA
+1021 GGSVTA

-1104 SQTSSKDEPISDLL
+1104 SQTSSKDETISDLL

-1142 LTITLT
+1142 LTLTFT
-1148 VSNLSKIID
+1148 VSNLSKITD

-1170 YYAPDSIN
+1170 YYAPDSIS
-1178 GNTITVKGV
+1178 GNTITVKGI
-1187 RNLSTFAV
+1187 RNLSAFAV
-1195 IPGSEVPQNNPF
+1195 IPGSEVPEEQ
-1207 VDVSTSDYY
+1207 T
-1216 YDAVLWAVENG
+1216 
-1227 VTNGTSATTFSPDM
+1227 
-1241 AVSRA
+1241 
-1246 QMVTFLWRAHGSPKA
+1246 
-1261 TGANPFTDVST
+1261 NPFTDVYE

-1293 ATTFSPDMAVTR
+1293 ATTFGPNVTVTRAQMVTFLWRAHGSPEATGANPFTDVYESDYYYDAVQWAVANGVTTGTSATTFSPDAPVTR

-1317 SPVVSGSS
+1317 SLVVSGSS
-1325 FGDVAT
+1325 FDDVAA

-1353 NTFSPDVVVSRAQAV
+1353 NNFSPDAAVSRAQAV